1 MRLLTILLSAR
12 GDYVVRLA
20 LLLRLDLS
28 LRFHKLREEFDVLLA
43 PVLLVVMSDHDA
55 LLLFLGLANVPLDLV
70 RDIEEVQLG
79 DLLEELHV

>member
-70 RDIEEVQLG
+70 RDIEEVKLG

>member
-43 PVLLVVMSDHDA
+43 PVLLVVMSDHDT

>member
-12 GDYVVRLA
+12 GHYAVRLA
-20 LLLRLDLS
+20 LLLRPDLS
-28 LRFHKLREEFDVLLA
+28 LRFHKLREEFDILLA

-55 LLLFLGLANVPLDLV
+55 LLLLLSLPNVPLDLV